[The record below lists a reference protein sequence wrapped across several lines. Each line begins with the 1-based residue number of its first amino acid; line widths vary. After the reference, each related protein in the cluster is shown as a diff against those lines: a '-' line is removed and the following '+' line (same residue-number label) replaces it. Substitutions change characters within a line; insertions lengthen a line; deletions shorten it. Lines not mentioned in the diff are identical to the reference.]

1 MKKYS
6 VTLILLFIS
15 ALLGA
20 SGLQE
25 MSSLT
30 PGSPITIDSKQE
42 FFTRSVQLFSDQLF
56 FVESLKENN
65 AMLSPL
71 SVLLALGMTTNG
83 ADGATL
89 SSMLDVLLPKQGT
102 LKLFNEANAQY
113 LDSIKNL
120 NKVELSIAN
129 SLWLNREVRFDQAF
143 LNKTKSIYHA
153 SAKNLDFSAKSSLD
167 IINSWVSDAT
177 RGTIKTILDSL
188 DPASRMYLINAV
200 YFKGDWMGPF
210 TKKDTFDQAFE
221 LKDSQV
227 KVPFMHQSAHFPYA
241 EALDAQ
247 TLMMNYTDDRFALVA
262 LLPSESTSLR
272 SWLESQKEKGDFT
285 MRLFAAVD
293 ELQDTRIDLS
303 FPKFETSYQDSL
315 VDELKKLGMRDPFD
329 SNMADFS
336 LMTENRDK
344 DLVIGEILH
353 KTFIRVDEKGSEAA
367 AVTSIMMK
375 ATSMP
380 VQEELHLSF
389 DRPFF
394 YAIIDREAKIPLFM
408 GIMENPLVK

>member
-143 LNKTKSIYHA
+143 LNKT
-153 SAKNLDFSAKSSLD
+153 
-167 IINSWVSDAT
+167 
-177 RGTIKTILDSL
+177 
-188 DPASRMYLINAV
+188 
-200 YFKGDWMGPF
+200 
-210 TKKDTFDQAFE
+210 
-221 LKDSQV
+221 
-227 KVPFMHQSAHFPYA
+227 
-241 EALDAQ
+241 
-247 TLMMNYTDDRFALVA
+247 
-262 LLPSESTSLR
+262 
-272 SWLESQKEKGDFT
+272 
-285 MRLFAAVD
+285 
-293 ELQDTRIDLS
+293 
-303 FPKFETSYQDSL
+303 
-315 VDELKKLGMRDPFD
+315 
-329 SNMADFS
+329 
-336 LMTENRDK
+336 
-344 DLVIGEILH
+344 
-353 KTFIRVDEKGSEAA
+353 SEA
-367 AVTSIMMK
+367 
-375 ATSMP
+375 
-380 VQEELHLSF
+380 
-389 DRPFF
+389 
-394 YAIIDREAKIPLFM
+394 
-408 GIMENPLVK
+408 